1 MMKEPLVSIIIVN
14 WNGGRVFEDC
24 LESLKNL
31 KYPNY
36 ELIVFDN
43 GSNDGTEKYA
53 TIQSNKNLGFV
64 GGNNKAIKRA
74 SGKYILLLNNDTK
87 VPDDLLNVLVS
98 KIESDSR
105 IGVIQPK
112 ILIMDSPYYL
122 DNAGSFITKIG
133 FFRHWGFQ
141 KRDSKEFGF
150 EKEIF
155 SAKGA
160 CMLIRNDLIDKIG
173 LFDEDYFAY
182 FEESDFCWRV
192 WLNGYKVVFY
202 PKTFIYHKVGFTI
215 KRQNVLEL
223 NYHYYK
229 NRISSLIKNLDN
241 FNVLWIVPLHIVLS
255 LGIAFIFFIRGSIR
269 NPLIIL
275 RAIWWNIKNLPKI
288 LSKRSKVQK
297 LRNVSDN
304 YIFNTVGRKIN
315 ICKLLLFKDPFF
327 KDFKRIEKDIAK

>member
-43 GSNDGTEKYA
+43 VSNDGTEKYA

-133 FFRHWGFQ
+133 
-141 KRDSKEFGF
+141 
-150 EKEIF
+150 
-155 SAKGA
+155 
-160 CMLIRNDLIDKIG
+160 
-173 LFDEDYFAY
+173 
-182 FEESDFCWRV
+182 
-192 WLNGYKVVFY
+192 
-202 PKTFIYHKVGFTI
+202 
-215 KRQNVLEL
+215 
-223 NYHYYK
+223 
-229 NRISSLIKNLDN
+229 
-241 FNVLWIVPLHIVLS
+241 
-255 LGIAFIFFIRGSIR
+255 
-269 NPLIIL
+269 
-275 RAIWWNIKNLPKI
+275 
-288 LSKRSKVQK
+288 
-297 LRNVSDN
+297 
-304 YIFNTVGRKIN
+304 
-315 ICKLLLFKDPFF
+315 
-327 KDFKRIEKDIAK
+327 